1 MHHLKL
7 EKLPDVEPNPP
18 KNAPVLKIRGL
29 LHRDRAEKH
38 DKETLEKV
46 EAKREKRERKRKATL
61 SYIEQTDRKKQK

>member
-7 EKLPDVEPNPP
+7 EKLPEVEPNPP

-38 DKETLEKV
+38 DKATLEKV
-46 EAKREKRERKRKATL
+46 EAKREKRERKRKATIAFIKQHE
-61 SYIEQTDRKKQK
+61 SKKQK